1 MYKTDVR
8 GKLID
13 GEEKSLSQI
22 SQEILA
28 PIYGK
33 PPMWWYVALG
43 ISLAMFAWGVQSI
56 YITVTQ
62 GIGTWGQNSTVAW
75 GWEIINFVW
84 WIGIGHAGTAF
95 SIFLLILRQKWRTAI
110 NRAAE
115 AMTVVAVFCAAL
127 FPLIHM
133 GRPWLFFWIF
143 PYPNTRGPLWVNF
156 NSPLFWDFVA
166 ISAYLLISAS
176 FWYFGMVPDFATIRD
191 TTKSKI
197 KKAIYGFFAFG
208 WTGSSREWLR
218 YEGLAFVLGGIAA
231 VLVVSVH
238 SIVSTD
244 FAVSVEPGWHTTLFP
259 PYFVVG
265 AIFSGFAMV
274 LTLVTLMKKLYNM
287 DDFITGRHVDA
298 VCRVLVFISLIM
310 GTAYITEI
318 FIAWYSGSEYEMY
331 TFFKNR
337 ITGDYA
343 FQFWAM
349 FTLNALLP
357 QLFWSKKIRNS
368 IWIVFT
374 ISLLI
379 NLGMWYERF
388 NIVVTSLSKNYLPA
402 SWAAY
407 HPTWVEIGFFVGT
420 LGMFSAG
427 VLLFF
432 RYIPQIAI
440 SEVKMVS
447 KYNKQQTSHLKPG
460 HHHDYE

>member
-33 PPMWWYVALG
+33 PPIWWYVALG

-287 DDFITGRHVDA
+287 EDFITSRHVDA

-368 IWIVFT
+368 IWIVFA

>member
-13 GEEKSLSQI
+13 GDKSLSQI
-22 SQEILA
+22 STDILL

-33 PPMWWYVALG
+33 TPKWWYAAMT
-43 ISLAMFAWGVQSI
+43 ISLIMLAWGAKSI
-56 YITVTQ
+56 YTTLTV
-62 GIGTWGQNSTVAW
+62 GIGSWGVNNTVAW
-75 GWEIINFVW
+75 GWAIVNFVW

-95 SIFLLILRQKWRTAI
+95 SIFLLILRQKWRSSI

-115 AMTVVAVFCAAL
+115 AMTVAAVFCAAL
-127 FPLIHM
+127 FPLMHM
-133 GRPWLFFWIF
+133 GRSWLFFFVF

-166 ISAYLLISAS
+166 VSTYLLISAS
-176 FWYFGMVPDFATIRD
+176 FWFYGMVPDFATIRD

-197 KKAIYGFFAFG
+197 KKSVYGFFSFG
-208 WTGSSREWLR
+208 WTGSSKEWLR

-238 SIVSTD
+238 SIVATD
-244 FAVSVEPGWHTTLFP
+244 FAAGIEPGWHSTIFP
-259 PYFVVG
+259 PFFVVG

-274 LTLVTLMKKLYNM
+274 LTLVVLMRKLYNM
-287 DDFITGRHVDA
+287 EDFITDNHVDA

-318 FIAWYSGSEYEMY
+318 FMAWYSGSEYEFY

-337 ITGDYA
+337 LTGEYA
-343 FQFWAM
+343 FEFWSM
-349 FTLNALLP
+349 FIYNALLP
-357 QLFWSKKIRNS
+357 QLFWSRKIRRNIWLVFAIS
-368 IWIVFT
+368 IF
-374 ISLLI
+374 I
-379 NLGMWYERF
+379 NIGMWYERYI
-388 NIVVTSLSKNYLPA
+388 IVVTSLSKDFLPA
-402 SWAAY
+402 SWAEY
-407 HPTWVEIGFFVGT
+407 HPSIVEIGFYVGT
-420 LGMFSAG
+420 LGMFAAA

-440 SEVKMVS
+440 HEVKMIS
-447 KYNKQQTSHLKPG
+447 KYNSQQSDHLKPG
-460 HHHDYE
+460 HHDYE

>member
-13 GEEKSLSQI
+13 GEKTLSQI
-22 SQEILA
+22 SNEILA
-28 PIYGK
+28 PIDAK
-33 PPMWWYVALG
+33 TPLWWYIALA
-43 ISLAMFAWGVQSI
+43 ISLSMLAMGLVCI
-56 YITVTQ
+56 YITLTV
-62 GIGTWGQNSTVAW
+62 GIGTWGLNSSVAW

-115 AMTVVAVFCAAL
+115 AMTVVAVICAAL

-133 GRPWLFFWIF
+133 GRAWLFFFIF

-156 NSPLFWDFVA
+156 NSPLFWDFTA
-166 ISAYLLISAS
+166 ITAYLLISAS

-191 TTKSKI
+191 SERSKI
-197 KKAIYGFFAFG
+197 KKAIYGFLAFG

-274 LTLVTLMKKLYNM
+274 LTLVTLMKKLYKM
-287 DDFITGRHVDA
+287 GDFITENHVDA
-298 VCRVLVFISLIM
+298 VCRILIFISLIM

-318 FIAWYSGSEYEMY
+318 FIAWYSGSEYEFY

-337 ITGDYA
+337 IAGDYA
-343 FQFWAM
+343 FEFWTM
-349 FTLNALLP
+349 FTCNALIP
-357 QLFWSKKIRNS
+357 QLFWSRRVRRNS
-368 IWIVFT
+368 WIVFI
-374 ISLLI
+374 ISLII
-379 NLGMWYERF
+379 NVGMWFERF
-388 NIVVTSLSKNYLPA
+388 NIVVTSLAKSYLP
-402 SWAAY
+402 SNWVTY
-407 HPTWVEIGFFVGT
+407 HPTIIEIGFFIGT
-420 LGMFSAG
+420 LGLFGAG

-432 RYIPQIAI
+432 RFLPQIAI

-447 KYNKQQTSHLKPG
+447 KFNTQQSDHLKPG
-460 HHHDYE
+460 HHDYE